1 MQETNMKQV
10 VTDLV
15 GEEVR
20 SGRVI
25 KNADVLRYL
34 PELAEAIH
42 VDKMKLKGKIRDS
55 LLEEGT
61 YNPLNV
67 ILGIIGF
74 RIVSEDGMADRV
86 VSYKST
92 QDKLDSFLLVD
103 EEKFREALARIS
115 GQLQVSEQ
123 EERDLE
129 ASVNERIMQMSLNL
143 ENVTNELNESRQE
156 LDYLRQSVAEQVQFM
171 MADCG
176 SAQRESGTGQGL
188 EYILG
193 ALDVEAVWEAEQ
205 EAGMFTILK
214 TEHPEQCRNKPCMMH
229 EGKVLVK
236 GLRFVSAAQE

>member
-92 QDKLDSFLLVD
+92 QDKLD
-103 EEKFREALARIS
+103 KFREALARIS

-123 EERDLE
+123 EERNLE